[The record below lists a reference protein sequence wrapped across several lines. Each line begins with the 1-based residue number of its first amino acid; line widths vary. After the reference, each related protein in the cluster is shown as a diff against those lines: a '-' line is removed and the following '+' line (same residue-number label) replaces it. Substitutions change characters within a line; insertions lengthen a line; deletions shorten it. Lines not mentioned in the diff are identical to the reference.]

1 MAGYYRRFIKGFSSI
16 AKPMTELLKKD
27 NKFVWTP
34 KCEESFQIIK
44 EKLTTVPVLTLPD
57 IHQDFVIFC
66 DASRQGLGCVLMQ
79 NDKVIAYASRL
90 LKPHEQNYPTHDL
103 ELAAIVHAL
112 KIWRH
117 YLIGNKCHIFTDHK
131 SLKYIFTQPD
141 LNLRQRRWLELIK
154 DYDLEIHYHPGKANV
169 VADALSRK
177 PFGIKGTNFLE
188 DWKKESAQLNACL
201 GDNGS
206 LEVKPILE
214 DLIRKAQ
221 RLDAVLWFKS
231 RLCVPMGEAQEVAL
245 NEAHNSAYSIHPGTT
260 KMYLD
265 LKTRYWWKGMKKES

>member
-1 MAGYYRRFIKGFSSI
+1 
-16 AKPMTELLKKD
+16 
-27 NKFVWTP
+27 
-34 KCEESFQIIK
+34 
-44 EKLTTVPVLTLPD
+44 
-57 IHQDFVIFC
+57 
-66 DASRQGLGCVLMQ
+66 MQ
-79 NDKVIAYASRL
+79 NEKVIAYASCL

-177 PFGIKGTNFLE
+177 PFGVKGANFLE

-206 LEVKPILE
+206 LEVKPMLE
-214 DLIRKAQ
+214 DLICKAQ
-221 RLDAVLWFKS
+221 RLDTETTLGRMNKEFFGSRIVCVYQKGRHEKS
-231 RLCVPMGEAQEVAL
+231 CSRKL
-245 NEAHNSAYSIHPGTT
+245 TT
-260 KMYLD
+260 
-265 LKTRYWWKGMKKES
+265 